1 MCSYTRT
8 ASSICEDCSGLQKY
22 LCQSILD
29 GLLENTLGC
38 WSDDASCSS
47 FDLVAFQYL
56 GCDDEIFVSSVRRG
70 PDESLIDRCAFDLS
84 DLLYLVDIS
93 RSEEHTSELQS
104 PDHLVCRL
112 LLEKKNI
119 SIYYM

>member
-56 GCDDEIFVSSVRRG
+56 GCDGEIFVSSVCRG
-70 PDESLIDRCAFDLS
+70 SDECMIDGCDFDFS
-84 DLLYLVDIS
+84 EFLYLVDVSGLCYFGVYLFTVYI
-93 RSEEHTSELQS
+93 LFVLFDIFG
-104 PDHLVCRL
+104 P
-112 LLEKKNI
+112 
-119 SIYYM
+119 

>member
-29 GLLENTLGC
+29 GLVENTLGR
-38 WSDDASCSS
+38 WGDDASCSS

-56 GCDDEIFVSSVRRG
+56 GCDGEIFVSSVCRG
-70 PDESLIDRCAFDLS
+70 SNESLIDRCAFDLS
-84 DLLYLVDIS
+84 DLFYLIDISGLCNFGNDLSNVDIVFV
-93 RSEEHTSELQS
+93 
-104 PDHLVCRL
+104 LVG
-112 LLEKKNI
+112 
-119 SIYYM
+119 SFGP